1 MNQQAWL
8 NGEPIQQVSVWERG
22 LLYGDGFFTTMLCY
36 RQQLMNW
43 PAHWARIET
52 SLARLQFGQL
62 QQAALREQLVP
73 VLDAAPKQGA
83 AIIKL
88 LLSRGVGGRGYAA
101 PLLASPHCIAYL
113 HSLAPDLQIQPHP
126 LPPLKALRVRFC
138 QTPASQN
145 TFLAGLKHLNR
156 LDNVLARQEVEA
168 SGFDEGLMCDSEQRV
183 IGGTQGNLV
192 LLNGNQALTPNLNR
206 AGIQGTCLS
215 RLRALDLGL
224 EWIETDLTRA
234 DLARAQVA
242 FLCNAVRGVQAIAS
256 LDGRCLNIEPIK
268 RIQQAWWRDQ
278 FSMIGWGEHD

>member
-8 NGEPIQQVSVWERG
+8 NGQPIQQVSVLERG
-22 LLYGDGFFTTMLCY
+22 LLYGDGFFTTILCY
-36 RQQLMNW
+36 RQQLLNW

-52 SLARLQFGQL
+52 SLARLQFAAL
-62 QQAALREQLVP
+62 QQTTLLEQLAP
-73 VLDAAPKQGA
+73 VLASAPKQGA

-88 LLSRGVGGRGYAA
+88 LFSRGVGGRGYAA
-101 PLLASPHCIAYL
+101 PSSAFPQCIAYL
-113 HSLAPDLQIQPHP
+113 HSLVPGLQIEPHP
-126 LPPLKALRVRFC
+126 LPPLMTLHVLFC

-168 SGFDEGLMCDSEQRV
+168 GGFDEGLMFDSEQRV
-183 IGGTQGNLV
+183 IGGTQSNLV
-192 LLNGNQALTPNLNR
+192 LVNGNQALTPSLNR

-215 RLRALDLGL
+215 RLRALDLAL
-224 EWIETDLTRA
+224 EWVETDLTRA
-234 DLARAQVA
+234 DLAQAQAA

-256 LDGRCLNIEPIK
+256 LDGRLLATEPIK